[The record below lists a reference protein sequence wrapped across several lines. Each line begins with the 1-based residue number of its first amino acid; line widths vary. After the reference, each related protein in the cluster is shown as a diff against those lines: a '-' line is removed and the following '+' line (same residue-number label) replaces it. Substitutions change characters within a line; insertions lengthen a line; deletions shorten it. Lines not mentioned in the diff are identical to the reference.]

1 MKQFKDLVR
10 KEYLYNG
17 IYKIVN
23 VKNNKF
29 YVGSCASKEFLYI
42 RLFHHINNLRHG
54 KHVNKYLQNSFNK
67 YGEDSFFFEIIESC
81 EAEKCIER
89 EQYWIDLL
97 KPHYNSCLIAGST
110 KGREVSLKTRTKI
123 SEKNKLWYQT
133 EEGIALKNKLSEI
146 RKGKKGTKHSEEFK
160 QMLSEKLKGRV
171 FSEETKEKMR
181 VPRPSL
187 LKPIVDMQTGE
198 ITTCKEYSEKYKIN
212 VSYVQALARKEKF
225 SKKHKIEYV

>member
-29 YVGSCASKEFLYI
+29 YIGSCASKEFLYK
-42 RLFHHINNLRHG
+42 RLFHHINDLKNG
-54 KHVNKYLQNSFNK
+54 KHINKYLQNSFNK
-67 YGEDSFFFEIIESC
+67 YGEDSFFFEIIEPC

-97 KPHYNSCLIAGST
+97 KPNYNSCLIAGNT
-110 KGREVSLKTRTKI
+110 KGVKVSLETKNKI

-133 EEGIALKNKLSEI
+133 EKGIAFKNKLSEMK
-146 RKGKKGTKHSEEFK
+146 KGKKGLKHSEESK
-160 QMLSEKLKGRV
+160 QMLSKKLKGRV
-171 FSEETKEKMR
+171 FSKETIEKMKI
-181 VPRPSL
+181 PRPSL
-187 LKPIVDMQTGE
+187 LKPIIDITTGE
-198 ITTCKEYSEKYKIN
+198 ITTCKNYSEKHKLNI
-212 VSYVQALARKEKF
+212 SYVQSLARGERT
-225 SKKHKIEYV
+225 SKKHNIKYE